1 MVEGSQGFPHIQL
14 RLTTEGLAAP
24 TLFTVSKIIE
34 FYFAI
39 LRF

>member
-1 MVEGSQGFPHIQL
+1 MLESYQGFPHIQL
-14 RLTTEGLAAP
+14 RLTTEGLPAP
-24 TLFTVSKIIE
+24 TLFTVSKTIE